1 MTIGT
6 ILKKAKTG
14 EQIEVI
20 NINEVTKVAMVR
32 LEDGKT
38 RPYSMNTLK
47 DKRQWISLEQEE
59 VNPDP
64 APVEEDKEEN
74 LTDEDYVAI
83 DKEIAEQAEEEE
95 AEEVKEDKEE
105 KSGRKPRIIITYNG
119 KTQTPGEWA
128 TEFGM
133 DPKRIRLALRKGKS
147 PEEIFNGKNK

>member
-1 MTIGT
+1 MEIGT

-20 NINEVTKVAMVR
+20 NINDVTKVAMVR

-47 DKRQWISLEQEE
+47 DKRQWIPVEQEE
-59 VNPDP
+59 VNSDP
-64 APVEEDKEEN
+64 APVEEVNPEVISDQEEVN
-74 LTDEDYVAI
+74 EVT
-83 DKEIAEQAEEEE
+83 EEK
-95 AEEVKEDKEE
+95 AEEVKEAKEE
-105 KSGRKPRIIITYNG
+105 KSGRKPRITITYNG

>member
-1 MTIGT
+1 MEIGT

-20 NINEVTKVAMVR
+20 NINDVTKVAMVR

-47 DKRQWISLEQEE
+47 DKRQWIPVEQEE
-59 VNPDP
+59 VNSDP
-64 APVEEDKEEN
+64 APIEEDEEEN
-74 LTDEDYVAI
+74 LTDEDYAAI
-83 DKEIAEQAEEEE
+83 GKEIAEQAKEK
-95 AEEVKEDKEE
+95 AEGVKEDKEE
-105 KSGRKPRIIITYNG
+105 KSGRKPRITITYNG

>member
-20 NINEVTKVAMVR
+20 NINDVTKVAMVR

-47 DKRQWISLEQEE
+47 DKRQWIPVEQEE

-64 APVEEDKEEN
+64 APVEEEVNPEVISDQEEVN
-74 LTDEDYVAI
+74 EVTEE
-83 DKEIAEQAEEEE
+83 KAEE
-95 AEEVKEDKEE
+95 AKEE
-105 KSGRKPRIIITYNG
+105 KSGRKPRITITYNG